1 MNDSSNQAPL
11 RLRIWK
17 TDGRVG
23 NYTQALPKKAA
34 MLVKRVNP
42 ETIFRSSVL
51 VIGTL
56 NPITLINT
64 GEVAWIEVE
73 TSLPCPQRPLPGVE
87 ETIRIE
93 TRKEFDELLL
103 QQWPKWRKLRKS
115 KPGDL
120 LQSLVEL
127 TFRGGLQLH
136 LHVRGMVNEDFTL
149 ETLFDQPS
157 LTAVLPTGGAL
168 YVNTKSLVR
177 ARIYHSKHEVKYPS
191 GIFVAEA
198 DEI

>member
-1 MNDSSNQAPL
+1 MKNPNTRAPL

-23 NYTQALPKKAA
+23 NYTQAMPNKAA
-34 MLVKRVNP
+34 VLVKRLNP
-42 ETIFRSSVL
+42 QTIFTASVL

-56 NPITLINT
+56 NPITLISSS
-64 GEVAWIEVE
+64 EVAWIEVE
-73 TSLPCPQRPLPGVE
+73 SSLPCPRRPLPGVDE
-87 ETIRIE
+87 CTKIE
-93 TRKEFDELLL
+93 TREEFDQLLL
-103 QQWPKWRKLRKS
+103 QQWPKWRKQRKG

-136 LHVRGMVNEDFTL
+136 LHVRGVVIENFAL
-149 ETLFDQPS
+149 EALFQEPAITAS
-157 LTAVLPTGGAL
+157 LPGGGTL
-168 YVNTKSLVR
+168 YVNPKSLVR
-177 ARIYHSKHEVKYPS
+177 ARIYHSNQELNYPS

>member
-1 MNDSSNQAPL
+1 MNDSTTRSAL
-11 RLRIWK
+11 RLRVWK

-23 NYTQALPKKAA
+23 KYTQASPNKAE
-34 MLVKRVNP
+34 MLVKRLCP
-42 ETIFRSSVL
+42 DTLFKSGVL

-56 NPITLINT
+56 NPITLLT
-64 GEVAWIEVE
+64 ASEVAWIEVE
-73 TSLPCPQRPLPGVE
+73 TKLACPQHPMPGVDGA
-87 ETIRIE
+87 TKIE
-93 TRKEFDELLL
+93 SRKEFDELLL
-103 QQWPKWRKLRKS
+103 QQWPKWRKLRKG

-136 LHVRGMVNEDFTL
+136 LHVRGVVNDNLSL
-149 ETLFDQPS
+149 ETLFEQPAI
-157 LTAVLPTGGAL
+157 TATLPHGGAL
-168 YVNTKSLVR
+168 YVNPASMVR

>member
-1 MNDSSNQAPL
+1 MSTAKDRSAL
-11 RLRIWK
+11 RLRVWK

-23 NYTQALPKKAA
+23 SYTQAQPNKAA
-34 MLVKRVNP
+34 TLVGRLRA
-42 ETIFRSSVL
+42 ETLFRSGVL
-51 VIGTL
+51 VVGTL

-64 GEVAWIEVE
+64 SEVAWIEVE
-73 TSLPCPQRPLPGVE
+73 TSLPCPQHRLPGIE
-87 ETIRIE
+87 EATKIGKRD
-93 TRKEFDELLL
+93 EFNELLL
-103 QQWPKWRKLRKS
+103 RQWPKWRKLRKS

-136 LHVRGMVNEDFTL
+136 LHVRGVVSDRFSL
-149 ETLFDQPS
+149 ETLFEEPAI
-157 LTAVLPTGGAL
+157 TAVLPAGGAL
-168 YVNTKSLVR
+168 YVNPKSLVR
-177 ARIYHSKHEVKYPS
+177 VRIYHSKHEVVYPS